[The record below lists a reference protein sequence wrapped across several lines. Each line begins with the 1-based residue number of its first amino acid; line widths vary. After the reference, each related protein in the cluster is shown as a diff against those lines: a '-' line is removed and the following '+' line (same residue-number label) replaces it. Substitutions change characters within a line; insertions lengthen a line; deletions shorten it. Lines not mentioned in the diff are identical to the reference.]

1 MREQDINAFSAGIC
15 LGGRLGCFSS
25 QTHELCRQTLSRPGA
40 RQKHR
45 TDPDYGYLTNVVV
58 GITREVEKKR

>member
-1 MREQDINAFSAGIC
+1 MREQDINTFSAGSC

-25 QTHELCRQTLSRPGA
+25 QALELCRQTLSRLGS

-45 TDPDYGYLTNVVV
+45 TDPDYDYLTNGVL
-58 GITREVEKKR
+58 GITGEVEKKR

>member
-1 MREQDINAFSAGIC
+1 MREQDINTFSAGIC

-25 QTHELCRQTLSRPGA
+25 QTHELCRQTLSRPGS

-45 TDPDYGYLTNVVV
+45 TDPDYGLTNVVV